1 MTEVQD
7 IPKTTNEKIDKL
19 EASMLA
25 NGNLVDCP
33 LMHRFTP
40 GLYTREIFMPAGS
53 VVTSRIHKTKHQF
66 ILLEGVVSV
75 FSDND
80 GEQLLEAPYVGITLP
95 NTRRVLYIHEDA
107 RWITAHPVDVTP
119 ENETPEAYKE
129 AVEKVENLIIEPY
142 VNILVGG
149 ELKNNKLLK
158 QILNG

>member
-1 MTEVQD
+1 MNEVQS
-7 IPKTTNEKIDKL
+7 IVNNTNESIDKL
-19 EASMLA
+19 EAAMLS

-40 GLYTREIFMPAGS
+40 GLYTREIFMPAGC
-53 VVTSRIHKTKHQF
+53 VVTSMVHRTKHQF

-107 RWITAHPVDVTP
+107 RWITVHSVDVVP
-119 ENETPEAYKE
+119 VNETLESYKDAIKKIEAI
-129 AVEKVENLIIEPY
+129 IIEPY
-142 VNILVGG
+142 INKNIGY
-149 ELKNNKLLK
+149 ELKNNLLVK
-158 QILNG
+158 